1 MARRK
6 KAGPKYKKITLSV
19 PKSVYFILLGIA
31 QGDEKKLNKLI
42 RGIIEDKFAEATV
55 EELQMYL
62 SKPEPEEKEE
72 SAEEEEEKTEETQVQ

>member
-62 SKPEPEEKEE
+62 AKPEPEEKEE
-72 SAEEEEEKTEETQVQ
+72 TTEEEKTEETPVQ

>member
-1 MARRK
+1 MARRR
-6 KAGPKYKKITLSV
+6 KAGPKYKKITISV
-19 PKSVYFILLGIA
+19 PKSIYFILLGIA

-62 SKPEPEEKEE
+62 AKPETEEKEE
-72 SAEEEEEKTEETQVQ
+72 KEEEQPAE

>member
-1 MARRK
+1 MARRR
-6 KAGPKYKKITLSV
+6 KAGPKYKKITISV
-19 PKSVYFILLGIA
+19 PKSIYFILLGIA

-62 SKPEPEEKEE
+62 AKPETEEKEE
-72 SAEEEEEKTEETQVQ
+72 KEEEQPTE